1 MCVCVCERERERER
15 ERGCVRACMHA
26 CVRACVRVCV
36 CVCVRERERERERG
50 GICVGGCGLLACV
63 NARNV
68 RNTEKGIRALFF
80 SFFRR
85 AFKHIRKNYNSY
97 TLRKA
102 HASTIRY

>member
-1 MCVCVCERERERER
+1 MCVCVCVCVCVRKKERERERER
-15 ERGCVRACMHA
+15 ER
-26 CVRACVRVCV
+26 
-36 CVCVRERERERERG
+36 

-68 RNTEKGIRALFF
+68 RNTEKGIHAMFY
-80 SFFRR
+80 FFRR
-85 AFKHIRKNYNSY
+85 AFKYIRKNYNSH